1 MQTREEPSSEHLD
14 LPHCVLA
21 LIFGQLG
28 PEDLRAVPVVCS
40 AWRAAEA
47 ELQELLWARF
57 APGFP
62 EGVAKQVVVRT
73 LLFEKYRHTLFDVD
87 ALALEAP
94 RDRGE
99 AAARPCPCVT
109 CPHAALEALAHDV
122 LSATLD
128 ALAPRRFKCL
138 IIGPQGPARPAC

>member
-47 ELQELLWARF
+47 ELQELL
-57 APGFP
+57 
-62 EGVAKQVVVRT
+62 
-73 LLFEKYRHTLFDVD
+73 
-87 ALALEAP
+87 
-94 RDRGE
+94 
-99 AAARPCPCVT
+99 
-109 CPHAALEALAHDV
+109 
-122 LSATLD
+122 
-128 ALAPRRFKCL
+128 
-138 IIGPQGPARPAC
+138 